1 MKFIHSSILKTKSS
15 KQFFVCWVGICVF
28 FTIGCTKQ
36 IELDLPADEGRI
48 VVESYLTPGNRFGVA
63 LQRSVGITS
72 NTALQPIL
80 SALVIIRYGNV
91 SDTLKPGL
99 FVDRY
104 RRVYNFSSNQTMPS
118 DTNLIFQLY
127 VKDSL
132 GNVATATTRLLPL
145 VRIDSVNFQANSRDS
160 ISIGF
165 KFTDPGH
172 AVNYYRRLTYKGVS
186 DTAIRN
192 NFRFNDLLF
201 NGQSFSLFTNFIFQR
216 GDTVNT
222 RLYNLTKDHADFLQ
236 SIGDATVAANNP
248 LTSPVLAKGN
258 IVGGL
263 GIFTALAFDEKRFIV
278 PR

>member
-1 MKFIHSSILKTKSS
+1 MLLKVPHIITSGS
-15 KQFFVCWVGICVF
+15 KKNFNFCLLLICVISF
-28 FTIGCTKQ
+28 FSCTKK
-36 IELDLPADEGRI
+36 IDLDLPADENRI
-48 VVESYLTPGNRFGVA
+48 VIESYLTPGNRFGVA
-63 LQRSVGITS
+63 LQRSVGIVS
-72 NTALQPIL
+72 NTAIQPIFN
-80 SALVIIRYGNV
+80 ALVIISYGNV
-91 SDTLKPGL
+91 HDTLKPGV

-104 RRVYNFSSNQTMPS
+104 RRAYNFSSNQTMPN
-118 DTNLIFQLY
+118 DTNLVYQLY

-132 GNVATATTRLLPL
+132 GNVATATTKLLP
-145 VRIDSVNFQANSRDS
+145 VVPIDSVNFQANSKDS
-160 ISIGF
+160 ISVGF
-165 KFTDPGH
+165 KFRDPGH
-172 AVNYYRRLTYKGVS
+172 AINYYRRLTYKGIS

-222 RLYNLTKDHADFLQ
+222 RLYNLTKDHSDFLQ